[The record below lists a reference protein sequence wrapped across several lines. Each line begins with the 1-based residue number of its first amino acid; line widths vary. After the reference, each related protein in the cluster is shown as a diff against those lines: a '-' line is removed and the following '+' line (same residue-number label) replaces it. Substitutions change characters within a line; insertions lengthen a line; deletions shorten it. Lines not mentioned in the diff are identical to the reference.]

1 MERVNYRGFY
11 LNIRLWRNVV
21 EKMEFPY
28 THSEPLINGLLE
40 SLKMIHE
47 EGLNNVYMRHRAVA
61 QGVVRAVEAM
71 NLRLV
76 PESEVFSSPTVTA
89 FYVPNGLSD
98 IKVIETARKYGV
110 FIAGSW
116 GPLKGKVLRIGHMGY
131 TASLNI
137 MANAIIALAKAL
149 NELGH
154 RVRMGDAVEA
164 FLSGA
169 KP

>member
-11 LNIRLWRNVV
+11 LNIRLWRDVM

-40 SLKMIHE
+40 SLKIIRE

-71 NLRLV
+71 NLKLV

-98 IKVIETARKYGV
+98 IKVIETARRYGGV

-116 GPLKGKVLRIGHMGY
+116 GGPLKGKVLRIGHMGGY

-137 MANAIIALAKAL
+137 MANA
-149 NELGH
+149 
-154 RVRMGDAVEA
+154 
-164 FLSGA
+164 S
-169 KP
+169 